1 MSAEIVRCR
10 GPAFGKCFAPSG
22 GSKVWR
28 MSRLSV
34 EVEVGEVYSAREVAR
49 AAGVSLRDVLGL
61 IASSQVSTVG
71 KQFMVETEAVRATR
85 LLTGRASEPVRRA
98 ALFQP
103 PPRGERFSAAPYAAS
118 SALHAAFVATIVLL
132 TALGLSTSAEERPA
146 KPDHMRLVFLN
157 IPGPGGGGGG
167 GGLRRPTPPSR
178 AELKGK
184 SALRSPVRT
193 EPKRAKTETP
203 PKPVKPPELTPVV
216 KPPDVAPQTSPV
228 PPVVAPVAPAPTA
241 PRDLPG
247 VVEKPPAMP
256 PSEGPGVGGGS
267 GTGQGSGM
275 GEGKGPGVGDGEG
288 GGTGG
293 GPYRPGSGI
302 TPPSL
307 IREVKPQYTE
317 EARRVGVEGDVVLEI
332 VVRSDGS
339 VGQISIVQRLGSGLD
354 QRAIEA
360 VRQWRFSPARR
371 HGTPVDVLVE
381 VAVEFKL
388 R

>member
-1 MSAEIVRCR
+1 MSQLTVA
-10 GPAFGKCFAPSG
+10 
-22 GSKVWR
+22 
-28 MSRLSV
+28 
-34 EVEVGEVYSAREVAR
+34 VEVGEVYSVREVAR
-49 AAGVSLRDVLGL
+49 AAGVSVRDVLGL
-61 IASSQVSTVG
+61 IASSQVSAVG
-71 KQFMVETEAVRATR
+71 KQFLIESEAVRATR
-85 LLTGRASEPVRRA
+85 LLSGRSSEPVRHA
-98 ALFQP
+98 GLFQR
-103 PPRGERFSAAPYAAS
+103 PPRTEGFSAGPYAAS
-118 SALHAAFVATIVLL
+118 SALHAALVAGMVLL
-132 TALGLSTSAEERPA
+132 TALGLSTSAEE
-146 KPDHMRLVFLN
+146 KPVTPNHMRLVFLN

-167 GGLRRPTPPSR
+167 GGLRRPTPPAR

-184 SALRSPVRT
+184 SSLRSPVRT

-203 PKPVKPPELTPVV
+203 PKPVKPPEPRPVV
-216 KPPDVAPQTSPV
+216 KPPDVPVPPQASPV

-267 GTGQGSGM
+267 GTGKGTGM

-307 IREVKPQYTE
+307 LREVKPQYTE
-317 EARRVGVEGDVVLEI
+317 EARRLGVAGDVVLEI

-339 VGQISIVQRLGSGLD
+339 VGQVSIVQRLGSGLD

-371 HGTPVDVLVE
+371 HGVAVDVLVE

>member
-1 MSAEIVRCR
+1 MASSISRQVFCPFGCRTDMSQ
-10 GPAFGKCFAPSG
+10 
-22 GSKVWR
+22 
-28 MSRLSV
+28 LSV
-34 EVEVGEVYSAREVAR
+34 AVEVGEVYSVREVAR
-49 AAGVSLRDVLGL
+49 AAAVPVRDVLGL
-61 IASSQVSTVG
+61 ITSAQVSTVH
-71 KQFMVETEAVRATR
+71 KRFLTESEAVRATR
-85 LLTGRASEPVRRA
+85 LLTGRWSEPLRQP

-103 PPRGERFSAAPYAAS
+103 PPRTERFSAGPFAAS
-118 SALHAAFVATIVLL
+118 SALHVAIVASIALITAFGLRTAA
-132 TALGLSTSAEERPA
+132 AE
-146 KPDHMRLVFLN
+146 KPITPSHMRLVFLA

-167 GGLRRPTPPSR
+167 GGLRRPTPPAR

-193 EPKRAKTETP
+193 EPKRAKAETP
-203 PKPVKPPELTPVV
+203 PKPVRPPEPRPVE
-216 KPPDVAPQTSPV
+216 KPPDVPVVAQTSPV

-247 VVEKPPAMP
+247 VLEKPPAMP
-256 PSEGPGVGGGS
+256 PSQGPGVGGGS
-267 GTGQGSGM
+267 GTGNGTGM
-275 GEGKGPGVGDGEG
+275 GEGKGSGIGEGEG

-302 TPPSL
+302 APPSL
-307 IREVKPQYTE
+307 LREVKPQYTE
-317 EARRVGVEGDVVLEI
+317 DARRLGVEGDVVLEI

-339 VGQISIVQRLGSGLD
+339 VGQVSLVQRLGSGLD
-354 QRAIEA
+354 QRAIDA
-360 VRQWRFSPARR
+360 VRQWRFAPARR

>member
-1 MSAEIVRCR
+1 MSQ
-10 GPAFGKCFAPSG
+10 
-22 GSKVWR
+22 
-28 MSRLSV
+28 LSV
-34 EVEVGEVYSAREVAR
+34 AVEVGEVYSVREVAR
-49 AAGVSLRDVLGL
+49 AAGVSVRDVLGL

-71 KQFMVETEAVRATR
+71 KQFLIESEAVRATR
-85 LLTGRASEPVRRA
+85 LLTGRVNEPVRHA
-98 ALFQP
+98 ALFQL
-103 PPRGERFSAAPYAAS
+103 PPRTERFSAAPYAAS
-118 SALHAAFVATIVLL
+118 SALHVGFVAAIVLL
-132 TALGLSTSAEERPA
+132 TALGLSTSAEE
-146 KPDHMRLVFLN
+146 KPVTPNHMRLVFLN

-167 GGLRRPTPPSR
+167 GGLRRPNPPAR

-184 SALRSPVRT
+184 SSLRSPVRT
-193 EPKRAKTETP
+193 EPKLAKAETP
-203 PKPVKPPELTPVV
+203 PKPVRTPRPVV
-216 KPPDVAPQTSPV
+216 KPPDVPEKPQASPV

-267 GTGQGSGM
+267 GTGRGTGMGDGKGSGI
-275 GEGKGPGVGDGEG
+275 GEGEG

-302 TPPSL
+302 TAPSL
-307 IREVKPQYTE
+307 LREVKPQYTE
-317 EARRVGVEGDVVLEI
+317 EARRLGVEGDVVLEI

-339 VGQISIVQRLGSGLD
+339 VGQISMVQRLGSGLD
-354 QRAIEA
+354 QRAVEA